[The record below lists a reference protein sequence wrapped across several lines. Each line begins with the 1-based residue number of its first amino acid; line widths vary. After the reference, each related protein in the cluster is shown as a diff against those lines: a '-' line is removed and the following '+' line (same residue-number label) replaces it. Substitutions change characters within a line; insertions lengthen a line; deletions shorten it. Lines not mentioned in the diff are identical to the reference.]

1 MTRLLLLVALSVLFA
16 ATSQAMAQ
24 RGGDASSSPPNA
36 SAGPTSIPTPVAIDK
51 SRTPALPADPIVTGS
66 DRYAE
71 AIELAK
77 PDPIR
82 SRSLFAES
90 AAAFEAA
97 IAASPSPSGELYR
110 AAGNAHV
117 LAGQTGRAVLAF
129 RRALAADPSNTRA
142 ADGLKIARASL
153 SVEAPD
159 STTTRFL
166 DAINIWP
173 RYVSVRIMQVV
184 FVLTWAAVWS
194 AVLVSRTL
202 HRRPPPSTLV
212 VVSIMALA
220 SGLALT
226 AKWIDDRMAHDVVVL
241 DPITAYNGP
250 SEEVYEPTFESPLA
264 AGMEAQLRETR
275 GDWSQIELRN
285 GTRTW
290 VRSQAI
296 ESVRPRVAS
305 EN

>member
-1 MTRLLLLVALSVLFA
+1 
-16 ATSQAMAQ
+16 
-24 RGGDASSSPPNA
+24 
-36 SAGPTSIPTPVAIDK
+36 
-51 SRTPALPADPIVTGS
+51 
-66 DRYAE
+66 
-71 AIELAK
+71 
-77 PDPIR
+77 
-82 SRSLFAES
+82 
-90 AAAFEAA
+90 
-97 IAASPSPSGELYR
+97 
-110 AAGNAHV
+110 
-117 LAGQTGRAVLAF
+117 
-129 RRALAADPSNTRA
+129 
-142 ADGLKIARASL
+142 
-153 SVEAPD
+153 
-159 STTTRFL
+159 
-166 DAINIWP
+166 
-173 RYVSVRIMQVV
+173 
-184 FVLTWAAVWS
+184 
-194 AVLVSRTL
+194 
-202 HRRPPPSTLV
+202 
-212 VVSIMALA
+212 MALA